1 MATLQIDLPDE
12 LVAVLNETDVQAIRE
27 AALVKLYDLG
37 RISSGKASRILGIS
51 RREFLD
57 LLGRYGVSEFDESMD
72 VAAEARIG

>member
-12 LVAVLNETDVQAIRE
+12 LVAVLNETDVQAVHE

-37 RISSGKASRILGIS
+37 RISSGKAARILGIS
-51 RREFLD
+51 RREFVD
-57 LLGRYGVSEFDESMD
+57 LLGRYGISEFDERMD